1 MKDVIIKRLQ
11 DENVILRDRCSKLE
25 QRLVEFE
32 CSINN
37 LEQYGKK
44 NNVIISG
51 IPDSLNVNQLK
62 ESATEILIDI
72 NVNVA
77 GNDVESCHRIG
88 KKDTRIGSTKTII
101 CFVNRRHAKQALYN
115 KKKFSQVKKKYIFNP
130 NNNPFFISENL
141 TRMNESLAYQGR
153 KLNVTILQMLA
164 MQEMVLLQLKLMN
177 LPLKFII

>member
-1 MKDVIIKRLQ
+1 MSLHEYNTRTKKGDFQEALANLEQNITNSINWVKTQPEEEINNLKDVIIKRLQ

-37 LEQYGKK
+37 LEQYGKR

-77 GNDVESCHRIG
+77 GNDVESCHRID
-88 KKDTRIGSTKTII
+88 KKDTRISSTKTTI

-115 KKKFSQVKKKYIFNP
+115 KKKFSKVKKKYIFNP
-130 NNNPFFISENL
+130 NNNPFL
-141 TRMNESLAYQGR
+141 LA
-153 KLNVTILQMLA
+153 KI
-164 MQEMVLLQLKLMN
+164 
-177 LPLKFII
+177 

>member
-1 MKDVIIKRLQ
+1 M
-11 DENVILRDRCSKLE
+11 RCSKLE

-37 LEQYGKK
+37 LEQHGKR

-51 IPDSLNVNQLK
+51 IPDSLNVNQLE

-77 GNDVESCHRIG
+77 DNVESCHRID

-101 CFVNRRHAKQALYN
+101 CFVNRRHAKQALHN
-115 KKKFSQVKKKYIFNP
+115 KNKFSQVKKKYIFNP

-141 TRMNESLAYQGR
+141 ARMNESLAYQGR
-153 KLNVTILQMLA
+153 KLNIKILQMLA

-177 LPLKFII
+177 LLRPLKVII

>member
-25 QRLVEFE
+25 QRLVEFQ
-32 CSINN
+32 CYINN
-37 LEQYGKK
+37 LEQYGKR

-88 KKDTRIGSTKTII
+88 KKDTRISSTKTII

-115 KKKFSQVKKKYIFNP
+115 KKKFSQVQKKYIFNP

-141 TRMNESLAYQGR
+141 ARMNESLAYQGR
-153 KLNVTILQMLA
+153 KLNIKILQMLA

>member
-37 LEQYGKK
+37 LEQYGKR

-77 GNDVESCHRIG
+77 GNDVESCHRID
-88 KKDTRIGSTKTII
+88 KKDTRISSTKTTI
-101 CFVNRRHAKQALYN
+101 CFVNRRYAKQALYN

-153 KLNVTILQMLA
+153 KLNIKILQMLA
-164 MQEMVLLQLKLMN
+164 MQKMVLLQLKLMN